1 MRYTLDMPKRKLRI
15 VKRAASIPML
25 GVCECCNAQFGVAAE
40 AMIDEHAGL
49 ASISDQ
55 FDAHKCKPV
64 DSSQNALRI
73 VREAT
78 EGK

>member
-1 MRYTLDMPKRKLRI
+1 MPKRKLRI
-15 VKRAASIPML
+15 VKQTPPVI
-25 GVCECCNAQFGVAAE
+25 GVCERCNSQFKSSRTTQVDAQAE
-40 AMIDEHAGL
+40 IVEL
-49 ASISDQ
+49 
-55 FDAHKCKPV
+55 FNTHKCKRM

>member
-1 MRYTLDMPKRKLRI
+1 MPKRTLRI
-15 VKRAASIPML
+15 VKQGL
-25 GVCECCNAQFGVAAE
+25 GICERCNAQFK
-40 AMIDEHAGL
+40 D
-49 ASISDQ
+49 SDIQAQ

-78 EGK
+78 EDK

>member
-1 MRYTLDMPKRKLRI
+1 MAKRQLRI
-15 VKRAASIPML
+15 VKTSPDLLA
-25 GVCECCNAQFGVAAE
+25 VCERCGSQFKSALLVQAE
-40 AMIDEHAGL
+40 ANAE
-49 ASISDQ
+49 ISAA
-55 FDAHKCKPV
+55 FDTHKCLPL

>member
-1 MRYTLDMPKRKLRI
+1 MSKRNLRI
-15 VKRAASIPML
+15 VK
-25 GVCECCNAQFGVAAE
+25 
-40 AMIDEHAGL
+40 HAGRIPTLGICERCNGQFSVVAGALTDADAAL

-55 FDAHKCKPV
+55 FDGHKCKPM

-78 EGK
+78 DGK